1 MNTATNIAKSFERI
15 ASHLARDE
23 RGFVTD
29 DYRPLMNRIRQE
41 AVEVHFPFDDD
52 ALVPTMVFVYRDG
65 SALLVDC
72 STQEEHPLRINEM
85 VSPNNH
91 APALRSVG
99 VFFRSSTCTSASSTF
114 D

>member
-1 MNTATNIAKSFERI
+1 MTKITIAKRFEHM
-15 ASHLARDE
+15 ASRLNRDE
-23 RGFVTD
+23 HGFVTD
-29 DYRPLMNRIRQE
+29 DYRPLMNMIRQE

-85 VSPNNH
+85 VSP
-91 APALRSVG
+91 
-99 VFFRSSTCTSASSTF
+99 
-114 D
+114 

>member
-1 MNTATNIAKSFERI
+1 MNTATNTTVAKSFERM
-15 ASHLARDE
+15 ASHLARDK

-29 DYRPLMNRIRQE
+29 DYRPLMNMIRQE

-52 ALVPTMVFVYRDG
+52 ALVPTMVFVFRDG

-85 VSPNNH
+85 VSP
-91 APALRSVG
+91 
-99 VFFRSSTCTSASSTF
+99 
-114 D
+114 

>member
-1 MNTATNIAKSFERI
+1 MNTATNIANSFERM
-15 ASHLARDE
+15 ASRLNRDE
-23 RGFVTD
+23 LGYVTD

-72 STQEEHPLRINEM
+72 STQEEHPLRIKEM
-85 VSPNNH
+85 VSP
-91 APALRSVG
+91 
-99 VFFRSSTCTSASSTF
+99 
-114 D
+114 